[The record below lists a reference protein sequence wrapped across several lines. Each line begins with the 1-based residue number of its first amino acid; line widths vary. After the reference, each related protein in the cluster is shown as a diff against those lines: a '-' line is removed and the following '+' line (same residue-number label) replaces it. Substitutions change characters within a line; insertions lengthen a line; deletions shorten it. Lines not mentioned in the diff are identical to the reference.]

1 MPVVLRQVLLGLGV
15 VLLQWLVFGRLRL
28 WGAYPDVVLLFVAWV
43 GLRYG
48 RVSGTVAGFLSGLL
62 MDILYGTWGI
72 QMFVKT
78 VMGFLVGLFESEGSE
93 GPRIG
98 PIQTGLGALG
108 LALIHNGL
116 FVVFLA
122 LANATR
128 APALITAL
136 WIGSAIYTALVAVVW
151 SLIRSS

>member
-28 WGAYPDVVLLFVAWV
+28 WGAYPDVVLLFVAWI
-43 GLRYG
+43 GLRFG
-48 RVSGTVAGFLSGLL
+48 RVGGMVAGFSTGFL
-62 MDILYGTWGI
+62 MDVIYGTWGI

-78 VMGFLVGLFESEGSE
+78 VVGFVVGLFESESAE
-93 GPRIG
+93 GPRLG
-98 PIQTGLGALG
+98 PVQTFVGTLG

-128 APALITAL
+128 APALITSLWLGAAL
-136 WIGSAIYTALVAVVW
+136 YTALVAVVW
-151 SLIRSS
+151 SLVKSS

>member
-1 MPVVLRQVLLGLGV
+1 MKGQLAEIMARHAGA
-15 VLLQWLVFGRLRL
+15 GR
-28 WGAYPDVVLLFVAWV
+28 VAWI

-48 RVSGTVAGFLSGLL
+48 RVSGTITGFLTGFL
-62 MDILYGTWGI
+62 MDVIYGTWGI
-72 QMFVKT
+72 HMFVKT
-78 VMGFLVGLFESEGSE
+78 IIGFLVGLFESEGTE

-136 WIGSAIYTALVAVVW
+136 WIGSAIYTAFVAVVW

>member
-28 WGAYPDVVLLFVAWV
+28 WGAYPDVVLLFVAWT

-48 RVSGTVAGFLSGLL
+48 RVSGTVSGFLTGFL
-62 MDILYGTWGI
+62 MDVIYGTWGI
-72 QMFVKT
+72 HMFVKT
-78 VMGFLVGLFESEGSE
+78 AVGFLVGLFESEGSE

-136 WIGSAIYTALVAVVW
+136 WIGSAVYTALVAVIW